1 MLTLIAFSLRSL
13 TLLQATTHEAQ
24 RPWGRAFARLRLVA
38 AVGVLMPLMAQSLV
52 AQAQAQAQAQGQG
65 QGQTAALPGQL
76 QARELQGQPE
86 SQAQARGD
94 VEFRRGPLLIRADVL
109 DFTFGD
115 DKAVATGRVLVQ
127 REGATYRG
135 PRLELQLQD
144 FVGFFLRPEFDF
156 QRAGAG
162 GRAERIDFLGQQR
175 LAATQALYTSCP
187 RDGSGDPAWMLTA
200 RRVELDLQAQE
211 GVAEGAR
218 LEFLG
223 APLLVW
229 PRLSFPTSDARR
241 SGWLPPNINLD
252 SRSGFEV
259 AVPYYFNLAPNRDAT
274 LTPKLAT
281 RRGLSTE
288 GEFRYLEPSFSGETA
303 ATWLPQDQ
311 VAGRSRHAWRWRHE
325 GQLPTLSWLPLN
337 WGAGAQGWYGVQGER
352 VSDDD
357 WWKDFPRT
365 TSAFTPRLL
374 PLRAQLEHRW
384 PWTLAGEGEASV
396 YARTQRW
403 QVLQSLDAPIARP
416 YDRSAQAGLRITT
429 QTAGWLWGLETE
441 LNRFTLPDEATSAG
455 RPTGTRWHALG
466 SLAYPWRQSGVWL
479 TPRLSFNAAAYDLD
493 QSLPDG
499 RQRLSRTIPTV
510 SVDMGLELD
519 RRFEVGGRPWQ
530 QTLEPR
536 LMWVRTP
543 WRAQSPSL
551 SFDSAGKD
559 FSVSSIFSDNA
570 FSGVDRV
577 SDANQI
583 DLGVVSRVI
592 DATRGSELLRLGL
605 VQRLQLADQQIT
617 PEGTPSTRRVSD
629 LMLIGSTSVV
639 SAWNLD
645 ATVRYNA
652 DIQRPVRAVLSSRY
666 SPGEYQTF
674 NASYRYTR
682 GASEQLE
689 AGWQWPIARWSAGTG
704 VPALAVGGSGG
715 SCSGQLY
722 SVGRVNYSAVEK
734 RITDSIA
741 GFEFDAGCWIA
752 RVVAERLSTGRSEA
766 TTRLLLQLELVGL
779 SRLGSNPLRVLKDNI
794 PGYQL
799 LRGDRTGALERNLYD

>member
-1 MLTLIAFSLRSL
+1 MSRMA
-13 TLLQATTHEAQ
+13 
-24 RPWGRAFARLRLVA
+24 LVA
-38 AVGVLMPLMAQSLV
+38 SLV
-52 AQAQAQAQAQGQG
+52 APALIGVVQAAPAAAPV
-65 QGQTAALPGQL
+65 TPVALPGQL
-76 QARELQGQPE
+76 QARELEGQPE

-94 VEFRRGPLLIRADVL
+94 VEFRRGPLLIRSDTL
-109 DFTFGD
+109 EYTFGD
-115 DKAVATGRVLVQ
+115 DKAVASGRVWVQ

-135 PRLELQLQD
+135 PRLELQVQD
-144 FVGFFLRPEFDF
+144 FLGFFLKPEFDF
-156 QRAGAG
+156 QRSGAG
-162 GRAERIDFLGQQR
+162 GRAERIDFLGNQR

-187 RDGSGDPAWMLTA
+187 RDGSADPAWMLTA
-200 RRVELDLQAQE
+200 QRVELDLQAQE
-211 GVAEGAR
+211 GTATAAR
-218 LEFLG
+218 LQFLG
-223 APLLVW
+223 VPLLVW

-259 AVPYYFNLAPNRDAT
+259 AVPYYLNLAPNRDLT
-274 LTPKLAT
+274 LTPKIAT
-281 RRGLSTE
+281 RRGLSAD
-288 GEFRYLEPSFSGETA
+288 GEFRYLEPAFSGEA
-303 ATWLPQDQ
+303 GLNWLPQDQ
-311 VAGRSRHAWRWRHE
+311 VAGRSRHAWRLRHDGE
-325 GQLPTLSWLPLN
+325 LPWQFGP
-337 WGAGAQGWYGVQGER
+337 GAPGWYGVRGER

-374 PLRAQLEHRW
+374 PLRAQMEQRW
-384 PWTLAGEGEASV
+384 PWAWVGEGEASV
-396 YARTQRW
+396 YLGTQRW
-403 QVLQSLDAPIARP
+403 QVLQTLDAPILRP
-416 YDRSAQAGLRITT
+416 YDRSAQAGLRITSLA
-429 QTAGWLWGLETE
+429 AGWQWGLETE
-441 LNRFTLPDEATSAG
+441 LNRFTLPDATPVASASSPG
-455 RPTGTRWHALG
+455 WRPTATRWHALG
-466 SLAYPWRQSGVWL
+466 SLAYPWRQSGVWV

-493 QSLPDG
+493 QALPDG
-499 RQRLSRTIPTV
+499 RQRLSRTVPTL
-510 SVDMGLELD
+510 SVDAGLEFD
-519 RRFEVGGRPWQ
+519 RRFEAWGRAWQ

-536 LMWVRTP
+536 AMWVRTP
-543 WRAQSPSL
+543 LRAQSAYL
-551 SFDSAGKD
+551 AFDSAGKD

-570 FSGVDRV
+570 FSGIDRV
-577 SDANQI
+577 SDAHQI

-592 DATRGSELLRLGL
+592 DATRGSELLRLGV
-605 VQRLQLADQQIT
+605 VQRFQLADQQIT

-629 LMLIGSTSVV
+629 LMLVGSTSVV

-666 SPGEYQTF
+666 SPGEYRTF

-689 AGWQWPIARWSAGTG
+689 WGWQWPVARWSGGSG

-722 SVGRVNYSAVEK
+722 SVGRVNYSPVEK
-734 RITDSIA
+734 RVTDSIA

-799 LRGDRTGALERNLYD
+799 LRGDRSGASERNLYD